1 MKRIHRTR
9 KIKATLFILSF
20 FLLIAIVSYVMLSMG
35 VFNVKDIEVMGNK
48 QFTDEEISNHIL
60 EDKYCKYAPYLY
72 LKYKLF
78 KPKIMPFVADINV
91 KLIGINKIRV
101 EVEEKPI
108 VAYAEH
114 LDSHIFFDCD
124 GIIVESSDR
133 TIPGLVRID
142 GLNFKSYKLYERPEL
157 DNPIILDS
165 LNGIVRIMN
174 KYKLKPDSLYV
185 NKRGEIDLKF
195 EFLTV
200 KLGMEDDLDEKIS
213 KVASIIPKLDRKR
226 GVLKLNAYRKAGDS
240 IIYIGHDKQRKG

>member
-1 MKRIHRTR
+1 MKRTNRIR
-9 KIKATLFILSF
+9 KVKAILFILLF
-20 FLLIAIVSYVMLSMG
+20 FLLIVIVGYVMLSMG
-35 VFNVKDIEVMGNK
+35 AFNVKYIEVKGNK
-48 QFTDEEISNHIL
+48 QFTDDEISTHIL
-60 EDKYCKYAPYLY
+60 EDKYCQYAPYLY

-78 KPKIMPFVADINV
+78 KPKIMPFVADMNIE
-91 KLIGINKIRV
+91 LTGLNKVRV

-124 GIIVESSDR
+124 GIIVESSNR

-157 DNPIILDS
+157 DNPVILDS

-195 EFLTV
+195 GFLTV
-200 KLGMEDDLDEKIS
+200 KLGMEEALDEKIS
-213 KVASIIPKLDRKR
+213 KVASIIPKLNEQR
-226 GVLKLNAYRKAGDS
+226 GILKLNAYRKSGDS
-240 IIYIGHDKQRKG
+240 IIYIDYNKQRKG